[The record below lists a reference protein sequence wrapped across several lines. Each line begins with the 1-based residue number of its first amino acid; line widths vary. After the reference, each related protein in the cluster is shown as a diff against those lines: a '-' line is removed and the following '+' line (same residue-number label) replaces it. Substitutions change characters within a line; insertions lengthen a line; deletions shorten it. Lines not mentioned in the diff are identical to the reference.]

1 MSQIAHLVK
10 PKLRDLGGGMT
21 VRRILPAIEARSV
34 GPFVFLDPIRPVQFQ
49 PGQGM
54 DVRPHP
60 HIGLATVTYLY
71 EGEILHRD
79 SLGYV
84 QAIKP
89 GDVNWMTAGSGIA
102 HSERTSPEL
111 RATGFALHGLQSW
124 VGLPK
129 ESEEVEPSFH
139 HHPAADLPEWS
150 DNGVKLK
157 LIAGTAFGRESPV
170 QVYAPT
176 LYVAAV
182 FAPGAALTL
191 DAEHAERAVY
201 VASGSLTAGGDS
213 VGAAELAIFATG
225 ADVALVAGSEGAET
239 MLLGGAAMDGPRHM
253 WWNFVSSSA
262 ERIERAKADWLSGA
276 FGRVPGD
283 DEFIP
288 LPER

>member
-21 VRRILPAIEARSV
+21 VRRILPAIAARSV
-34 GPFVFLDPIRPVQFQ
+34 GPFVFLDHIGPVQFQ

-84 QAIKP
+84 QAIRP
-89 GDVNWMTAGSGIA
+89 GDVNWMTAGKGIA
-102 HSERTSPEL
+102 HSERTAPEL

-124 VGLPK
+124 VGLP
-129 ESEEVEPSFH
+129 EDFEEVDPSFH
-139 HHPAADLPEWS
+139 HHPAADLPEWIE
-150 DNGVKLK
+150 NGVRLK

-170 QVYAPT
+170 KVYAPT

-182 FAPGAALTL
+182 FAAGAALTL
-191 DAEHAERAVY
+191 DAEHEERAIY
-201 VASGSLTAGGDS
+201 VASGAIAAGGAP
-213 VGAAELAIFATG
+213 VGKAELAIFAPG
-225 ADVALVAGSEGAET
+225 AAVDLVAGPEGAET

-253 WWNFVSSSA
+253 WWNFVSSRP
-262 ERIERAKADWLSGA
+262 ERIERAKADWLGGS
-276 FGRVPGD
+276 FGQVPGD